1 MHRSFKV
8 GVFDSGIGGLNVL
21 SACIRLA
28 PHLNYYYI
36 GDNKHAPY
44 GNKSCEEIYY
54 RVSCAVELFKLI
66 GIDAVVLGCNTATA
80 VCVQRL
86 REKYA
91 FPIIG
96 TEPAVAPAARSY
108 RRPLVI
114 CTPRTA
120 ESARLKELIA
130 RFPNVSFTVAPMPK
144 LAGEIERS
152 LTCGKLPTIADH
164 LPRGDYDCVILGCT
178 HYAFVR
184 SQIERFYRLPVFD
197 GAEGTAKRLISLLDN
212 KNIECKGRIL
222 GTIDHRYLDC
232 KNKQKFAFLKG
243 ICLNNVTFLG
253 ESRDINEKIYKQMF
267 ALQ

>member
-96 TEPAVAPAARSY
+96 TEPAVAPAARSD
-108 RRPLVI
+108 RKSV
-114 CTPRTA
+114 
-120 ESARLKELIA
+120 
-130 RFPNVSFTVAPMPK
+130 V
-144 LAGEIERS
+144 
-152 LTCGKLPTIADH
+152 
-164 LPRGDYDCVILGCT
+164 
-178 HYAFVR
+178 
-184 SQIERFYRLPVFD
+184 
-197 GAEGTAKRLISLLDN
+197 
-212 KNIECKGRIL
+212 
-222 GTIDHRYLDC
+222 
-232 KNKQKFAFLKG
+232 
-243 ICLNNVTFLG
+243 
-253 ESRDINEKIYKQMF
+253 
-267 ALQ
+267 

>member
-86 REKYA
+86 REVCFPDYRNGACRCSGGALVSSSACNLYA
-91 FPIIG
+91 SHGGKCSLKRTDCTISECFFHRCAHA
-96 TEPAVAPAARSY
+96 EAC
-108 RRPLVI
+108 RR
-114 CTPRTA
+114 
-120 ESARLKELIA
+120 
-130 RFPNVSFTVAPMPK
+130 N
-144 LAGEIERS
+144 
-152 LTCGKLPTIADH
+152 
-164 LPRGDYDCVILGCT
+164 
-178 HYAFVR
+178 
-184 SQIERFYRLPVFD
+184 
-197 GAEGTAKRLISLLDN
+197 
-212 KNIECKGRIL
+212 
-222 GTIDHRYLDC
+222 
-232 KNKQKFAFLKG
+232 
-243 ICLNNVTFLG
+243 
-253 ESRDINEKIYKQMF
+253 
-267 ALQ
+267 